1 METEKILLD
10 IQVDEGEIGKA
21 VKLIS
26 EARTKMDELK
36 KSQKELEK
44 QGQKNTEQYI
54 LQEAEI
60 KNLNREVTENSK
72 ILQANTNMVAA
83 NEESL
88 KALKKETSALIKER
102 DNVNISTEEGRKK
115 VAELNKQIDKNT
127 ETIKENSSG
136 IEKQKINIG
145 NYQSALDG
153 VVPGLGGF
161 SQGLA
166 DVSQA
171 QGGFISGM
179 KGMITQS
186 LAFLATPIGLVIAAI
201 GAALGVL
208 VTFLKNS
215 TAGMDLFE
223 DATAVVSTVMNVLID
238 RVVSL
243 AKAIGSLLVLDFE
256 GFAKNSAEAFS
267 GLGDEIEREV
277 GLALELSAAIRQL
290 EDDQIAYD
298 IAASKNENTIKRLML
313 QAKNRT
319 LDEKERS
326 KLLNEALEIE
336 RKQNEELLRIRGEAL
351 RIANQEAAM
360 RINLAQEA
368 NESEEAFAQRIIDTG
383 LAVDDYRD
391 KIVDSLKARNEAE
404 GQSLAFQEKIQNQ
417 IDALAEKTD
426 AERQKRSDKAQADR
440 EKREEQIKKNAE
452 AEAEAVRNLT
462 IFSIE
467 QDIKRTAS
475 IDERVQKEIALETVR
490 RDLLIANDQLTNAQ
504 RALIEAQYQQSLTD
518 IEAKGVADRK
528 AAFDLDNQQR
538 AEERD
543 NQFDDLVQQLE
554 DQNQELINQEK
565 EKFLNGL
572 ITREEYENSLD
583 ELELG
588 FLIARQEINKQFGD
602 EDLRLTGEI
611 TDQKIAMA
619 QFEHDTVIA
628 LEQAKLSAISNVLGQ
643 TAGLFKKQTVAYKA
657 LASAQALIQTYQSA
671 QSVFTGFTTQIPGPV
686 GMALGI
692 AAAIA
697 AVAAGLSNVAKI
709 NNVKLKQ
716 GGSIAV
722 EGPGHE
728 QGGVP
733 LSIGGQQVA
742 EIEGGEH
749 VVVLKR
755 GANEHLKMLSQ
766 ANKRAGGKDFYA
778 DRTPVRYAADGGFVP
793 STVSSSVNST
803 LDIRSLDRAFSKAVE
818 NLPTPVVNVNDITR
832 MQGRV
837 SKTKAVSELS

>member
-21 VKLIS
+21 VKLIQ

-60 KNLNREVTENSK
+60 KNLNKEVAESSK
-72 ILQANTNMVAA
+72 VLQANTNMVAA
-83 NEESL
+83 NEDSL
-88 KALKKETSALIKER
+88 KALKKETSELVKQR
-102 DNVNISTEEGRKK
+102 DSMSYTTEEGRKK
-115 VAELNKQIDKNT
+115 IAELNTQIDKNT
-127 ETIKENSSG
+127 KIIGENSSG
-136 IEKQKINIG
+136 IEKQRANIG
-145 NYQSALDG
+145 NYKSALDG
-153 VVPGLGGF
+153 VVPGLGGM
-161 SQGLA
+161 SEKLTE
-166 DVSQA
+166 VTQA
-171 QGGFISGM
+171 EGGFIQGM

-201 GAALGVL
+201 GAALGIL

-215 TAGMDLFE
+215 TAGMDLME
-223 DATAVVSTVMNVLID
+223 DAMAVVSAVMNVLID

-243 AKAIGSLLVLDFE
+243 AKAIGSLLIMDFE
-256 GFAKNSAEAFS
+256 GFAKNSEAAFS
-267 GLGDEIEREV
+267 GLGDELEREV
-277 GLALELSAAIRQL
+277 GLALELAEAMRQL
-290 EDDQIAYD
+290 EDAEIAYE
-298 IAASKNENTIKRLML
+298 IAASKNENTIKKLML

-326 KLLNEALEIE
+326 KLLSEALEIE
-336 RKQNEELLRIRGEAL
+336 RKQNEELLRIKTLAL
-351 RIANQEAAM
+351 KIANDEAAM
-360 RINLAQEA
+360 RINLARNA
-368 NESEEAFAQRIIDTG
+368 GESEEAFAQRLIDTG
-383 LAVDDYRD
+383 LVLDDYRN

-417 IDALAEKTD
+417 IDALAEKTED
-426 AERQKRSDKAQADR
+426 DRQKRSDKAAADR
-440 EKREEQIKKNAE
+440 EKREEEIKKHVE

-467 QDIKRTAS
+467 QDIKRTQS

-490 RDLLIANDQLTNAQ
+490 RDLLLQNDQLTNSE
-504 RALIEAQYQQSLTD
+504 RALIEAQYQAELTG
-518 IEAKGVADRK
+518 IEAKGAADRK
-528 AAFDLDNQQR
+528 AAEEKDNQ
-538 AEERD
+538 EWSDLRD
-543 NQFDDLVQQLE
+543 EQFDDLVDKLE
-554 DQNQELINQEK
+554 EQNQILINEEK

-602 EDLRLTGEI
+602 EDLRLTGAI

-619 QFEHDTVIA
+619 QFEHDTVVA
-628 LEQAKLSAISNVLGQ
+628 LEQAKLAAISGVLGQ
-643 TAGLFKKQTVAYKA
+643 TAGLFKKQTIAYKA

-697 AVAAGLSNVAKI
+697 AVAAGLANVAKI

-716 GGSIAV
+716 GGAIAV

-766 ANKRAGGKDFYA
+766 ANKRAGGKDFYR
-778 DRTPVRYAADGGFVP
+778 DRTPTRYAADGGFVP

-803 LDIRSLDRAFSKAVE
+803 LDIRSLDRAFSNAVE
-818 NLPTPVVNVNDITR
+818 RLPAPEVNIHEITK
-832 MQGRV
+832 MQNKV
-837 SKTKAVSELS
+837 SKVKVRSELS